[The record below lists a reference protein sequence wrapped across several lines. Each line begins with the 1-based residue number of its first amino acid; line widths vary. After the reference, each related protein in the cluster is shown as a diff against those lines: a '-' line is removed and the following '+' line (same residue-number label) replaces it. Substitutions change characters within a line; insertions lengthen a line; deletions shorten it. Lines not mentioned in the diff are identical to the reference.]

1 MTPVTNATSRAEA
14 SVSGSSAL
22 RSASVST
29 GMMVREGLCSDRTVM
44 KIARSNALLSR
55 MTVSNMT
62 FVPSVL
68 ALLPRHCAAV
78 AVKKLLTIYR
88 YEGSSTCNGRG
99 FRLVKHH
106 EHLVVELLGGCTD
119 PEPDPRRS

>member
-1 MTPVTNATSRAEA
+1 
-14 SVSGSSAL
+14 
-22 RSASVST
+22 
-29 GMMVREGLCSDRTVM
+29 M

-62 FVPSVL
+62 FIPSVL

-78 AVKKLLTIYR
+78 AVKKLLKIYRTPASRETDTKLTIER